1 MNIYYPWRDLVNQP
15 LMTETVLRPQ
25 PFFQFK
31 FTTRP
36 SMTQGT
42 ALTPQK
48 VGLAYCWMLFT
59 TLQRDSWPG
68 HVRGVIFEGNNQRR
82 IDVGSVRVDNDPNVA
97 EQATAGPGATLP
109 ATADPNA
116 AEPVPAD
123 PGADSTGGLSAWFR
137 FEQRWARCFTTS
149 LQLPIVHYPQ
159 HLVMDDPAFAP
170 KPGIQTH
177 RFPCRSSGLADR
189 LDLFIYPAAYA
200 PSPQQLTWDRMM
212 KFLIN
217 WNTKVAAGR
226 EDGRRTQFV
235 EGNVLIAEISVYLQ
249 PGIGENEWEGFSVA
263 PA

>member
-15 LMTETVLRPQ
+15 LTTETVLRPQ
-25 PFFQFK
+25 PFPQFK

-36 SMTQGT
+36 SLKQGT

-59 TLQRDSWPG
+59 LLRIDRWPG
-68 HVRGVIFEGNNQRR
+68 HVWGVIFEGNNQQR

-109 ATADPNA
+109 A
-116 AEPVPAD
+116 PAD

-137 FEQRWARCFTTS
+137 FEQRWARCFLTS

-159 HLVMDDPAFAP
+159 HLVTNDPAFAP

-177 RFPCRSSGLADR
+177 RFPCRSPGLADR

-200 PSPQQLTWDRMM
+200 GSPQQLTWDGMM

-217 WNTKVAAGR
+217 WNIKVAAGR
-226 EDGRRTQFV
+226 EDGYITKFV
-235 EGNVLIAEISVYLQ
+235 VGNVLIAEISVYMQ
-249 PGIGENEWEGFSVA
+249 PGVGEKEWEGFSVA

>member
-1 MNIYYPWRDLVNQP
+1 MNIYYAWRDSVNQP

-25 PFFQFK
+25 PFPQFK

-59 TLQRDSWPG
+59 MLQRDGWPG

-123 PGADSTGGLSAWFR
+123 PGADSTGGLSARFR
-137 FEQRWARCFTTS
+137 LEQRWARCFTTS

-159 HLVMDDPAFAP
+159 QLVMNDPAFAP

-177 RFPCRSSGLADR
+177 RFRCRSSGLADR
-189 LDLFIYPAAYA
+189 LDLYIYPAAYA
-200 PSPQQLTWDRMM
+200 PSLQQLTWDRMM
-212 KFLIN
+212 KFLIRWIN
-217 WNTKVAAGR
+217 KVAAGR
-226 EDGRRTQFV
+226 EDGRITKFF

-249 PGIGENEWEGFSVA
+249 PGVGE
-263 PA
+263 